1 MEDNVIIL
9 GAKHLTNIDYW
20 LKVRIKDI
28 LKYDEIK
35 EVVEPTKI
43 IDEDY
48 KEEPKKD
55 SRLTIK
61 VREIYNVNCSSCARA
76 REKCKQQHKRV
87 GDSGFSDTIRDHGI
101 YLRLE
106 GFLKCSISPP
116 VGSMV
121 CFLMNWDQST
131 RQSNQD
137 SRFYLSNGITSLRR
151 RFYS

>member
-61 VREIYNVNCSSCARA
+61 VREIYNVNCSSCGKPTTVPFKPDGVRPVYC
-76 REKCKQQHKRV
+76 RECLRKFRYKR
-87 GDSGFSDTIRDHGI
+87 
-101 YLRLE
+101 Y
-106 GFLKCSISPP
+106 
-116 VGSMV
+116 
-121 CFLMNWDQST
+121 N
-131 RQSNQD
+131 
-137 SRFYLSNGITSLRR
+137 RR
-151 RFYS
+151 